1 MSPSVALS
9 LAATVALVVAL
20 LLPGCLAESGLLTYD
35 AVRGQ
40 AYNVSF
46 DGRSLLLNG
55 ERTIF
60 LSGAVHYPR
69 VTPAMWPAL
78 AATAKSFGLNMIE
91 TYAFWNVHEPVA
103 GELQWQGS
111 ANLSAFVQVFADA
124 GLFVTL
130 RIGPY
135 VCAEYDNGG
144 LPSWLGFVPGLR
156 FRECNQPWLDASR
169 YWFRTVVSQLRQH
182 FAANG
187 GPIVLVLVE
196 NELDGASEDYV
207 AWCSTIA
214 HEELARA
221 LGPDN
226 LPAVIMSTPSDFGQA
241 AHDTISTCNAADCV
255 AGNFLKTRGRNG
267 RVLVDHPA
275 LLTELEG
282 GYQTWG
288 ESVANVTSYFFGRAP
303 EAVAYSVARWFSRGG
318 SLVNLYMLYGGNNYG
333 TIAGASVTTA
343 YAQDAPLCP
352 DLLPHE
358 PVFSHLSRLHQVLA
372 RSASALLAHPAQLDH
387 GKQLGNAALTG
398 FDYGELVFLENDGD
412 AADTVRWVDAEY
424 SIGPRSILLVEPST
438 ERVLFDSADL
448 SGKTRGRRIIT
459 PVATGLH
466 WDAWAEPL
474 LPNETWSLPAVVRAA
489 PAELVSLTAG
499 LTDWVFYEAN
509 ISLVCASVDA
519 RLRITAS
526 SSLAF
531 VVWVDGQPVA
541 AAEDHNHDAAR
552 VRIEHAM
559 ALNTD
564 FLAVQPRA
572 LTILAVAIGG
582 APNFDFDA
590 NSTRMLRGIVGDVWL
605 GDHNLTSQTWRMRPG
620 LAGEHWRA
628 AAGGRIPWAPV
639 ASRTTAAPGTWLRT
653 RFSTPALP
661 PVGDGACLLDLSGL
675 GRGHAYINGHDAG
688 RFWLIPRNDGS
699 GQPSQRFYHVPPD
712 WLLTDQL
719 NTLVVFEDEGA
730 RNLSAVGIAVSTLE
744 QPDVLQ
750 LGHARAVVPCEW

>member
-1 MSPSVALS
+1 MTPSGVLS
-9 LAATVALVVAL
+9 LAAAVALVAL
-20 LLPGCLAESGLLTYD
+20 SLPGCLAASGLMTYD

-69 VTPAMWPAL
+69 ATPAMWPTL
-78 AATAKSFGLNMIE
+78 AGTASRFGLNMVE
-91 TYAFWNVHEPVA
+91 TYAFWSFHEPVA
-103 GELQWQGS
+103 GELQWHGN
-111 ANLSAFVQVFADA
+111 ANLSSFVQVFADA

-144 LPSWLGFVPGLR
+144 LPSWLGFVPGVR
-156 FRECNQPWLDASR
+156 FRECNQPWLEASR
-169 YWFRTVVSQLRQH
+169 YWFRTVVSQLQRH

-187 GPIVLVLVE
+187 GPIVLVQVE
-196 NELDGASEDYV
+196 NELDGASDSYV
-207 AWCSTIA
+207 EWCSAMA
-214 HEELARA
+214 HEELQRA
-221 LGPDN
+221 LPPGAA

-255 AGNFLKTRGRNG
+255 SGNFLKTRGRNG

-282 GYQTWG
+282 GFQVWG
-288 ESVANVTSYFFGRAP
+288 ESVSNVTSYFFGRAP

-318 SLVNLYMLYGGNNYG
+318 SLVNYYMLFGGNNYG
-333 TIAGASVTTA
+333 TVAGASVTTA

-352 DLLPHE
+352 DLVPHE
-358 PVFSHLSRLHQVLA
+358 PVFSHLSRLHQA
-372 RSASALLAHPAQLDH
+372 FAWSASALLAHPAQLDH
-387 GKQLGNAALTG
+387 GKQLGDAALTG
-398 FDYGELVFLENDGD
+398 FDYGEFVFLEND
-412 AADTVRWVDAEY
+412 ADEAHTVRWGDADY
-424 SIGPRSILLVEPST
+424 GIAPRSILLIEPST
-438 ERVLFDSADL
+438 QRVLFDTANL
-448 SGKTRGRRIIT
+448 AWKTQGRRLIT
-459 PVATGLH
+459 PVAIGLP

-474 LPNETWSLPAVVRAA
+474 LPNETWSLPAVVRPA

-499 LTDWVFYEAN
+499 LTEYMFYETN
-509 ISLVCASVDA
+509 VSVVCTSADA

-552 VRIEHAM
+552 VQIEHAM
-559 ALNTD
+559 ALNTEFVGD
-564 FLAVQPRA
+564 QLRA
-572 LTILAVAIGG
+572 LVILAVAVGG

-628 AAGGRIPWAPV
+628 PASGRIPWAPA

-661 PVGDGACLLDLSGL
+661 PVGAGACLLDLSGL

-699 GQPSQRFYHVPPD
+699 GLPSQRFYHVPPD
-712 WLLTDQL
+712 WLYADQL
-719 NTLVVFEDEGA
+719 NELVVFEDEGA
-730 RNLSAVGIAVSTLE
+730 RNITAVGISVSTLA
-744 QPDVLQ
+744 QPAALH